1 MKKLYLDYAATTP
14 LCEEAFEAMR
24 VCFADNF
31 GNANSQHSFGRDAAK
46 TVAEARATVARVL
59 NAEPNEIYF
68 TSCGTESD
76 NWALKGAALARGGK
90 KGRIIVSATEHPA
103 VYNCATQLAEQ
114 GFDVTELSV
123 DGEGLVD
130 AEELERIITPDT
142 FLVSVMYANNETGA
156 IQPVKRLAE
165 IAHAHGALFHTDAVQ
180 AAGALPLDVK
190 VLGADMMSVS
200 AHKFYGPKGIGALYV
215 RNGVNIAPL
224 IVGGEQERAK
234 RGGTSDTPAMAGMAA
249 ALKRAYADA
258 EAENA
263 RVASVRDA
271 FVAYIREQLPD
282 AVLNGPQ
289 NRKLRLPNNANFR
302 FEGIDGE
309 ALLFALDLA
318 GICASGGSACS
329 SGSKEPSRTLLAM
342 GLPVGAAKGSVRF
355 TFGKDNDEAD
365 ALYAAEQVVAA
376 VKRLRSLKV

>member
-31 GNANSQHSFGRDAAK
+31 GNANSQHSFGREAAK

-76 NWALKGAALARGGK
+76 NWALKGAALARGDA

-103 VYNCATQLAEQ
+103 VYHSAEQ
-114 GFDVTELSV
+114 LRNAGFDVCELPV
-123 DGEGLVD
+123 DGDGLVH
-130 AEELERIITPDT
+130 AEELEKAITPDT

-156 IQPVKRLAE
+156 VQPVKRLAE

-190 VLGADMMSVS
+190 ALGADMMSLS
-200 AHKFYGPKGIGALYV
+200 AHKFYGPKGVGALYV
-215 RNGVNIAPL
+215 RNGVNLVPL
-224 IVGGEQERAK
+224 IAGGEQERAK
-234 RGGTSDTPAMAGMAA
+234 RGGTTDTPAIAGMAA
-249 ALKRAYADA
+249 ALKRAYDNLD
-258 EAENA
+258 AENA

-271 FVAYIREQLPD
+271 FVAYVESNVQG
-282 AVLNGPQ
+282 AVLNGP
-289 NRKLRLPNNANFR
+289 KDSELRLPNNADFR
-302 FEGIDGE
+302 FGGIDGE

-342 GLPVGAAKGSVRF
+342 GLSPSEAKGSVRF
-355 TFGKDNDEAD
+355 TFGRHTDVAD
-365 ALYAAEQVVAA
+365 ALYAAEQVANA
-376 VKRLRSLKV
+376 VKRLRALQ